1 MNTAAAREHGVVR
14 ETVREVS
21 EWWFVAGTIVFV
33 LILTSLPYLYAHFS
47 APADKQFMGILV
59 NVPDH
64 AQYFSWM
71 RELTGAYLSANK
83 LTPEPNKPVFFNL
96 LWWGMGR
103 IGWLIGLSYAGMFQ
117 LLRLTATTLF
127 LALVYQ
133 LCTWFFDD
141 KLKRRT
147 AFLLVTFASGFGW
160 MLVVLKYILNQAD
173 LPFPLLV
180 YISEPNTFFN
190 IMAFP
195 HFVAAALYVF
205 IFYLVLIGQ
214 EKGRLWYAV
223 AAGLVAFFLGW
234 QHAYDLVLVYG
245 ILGCYA
251 GLMLVRDRRLPL
263 YLIKSGLIIGVISC
277 WPAIYSVI
285 LTSLDP
291 LWKEVLAQFA
301 NANVYTPNPLQL
313 IVLMGPTFLLALF
326 FLVKDKPFRLAELDD
341 KNLFIR
347 SWFIASFL
355 LIYIPTD
362 YQIHMLNGWQIPI
375 AFLAT
380 QGLFQYILPWAA
392 QVVSRWRWT
401 WSMQKIQNGLVAML
415 ILIILPTNLYLW
427 TWRFVELGRHDYPY
441 YLLDDELAA
450 MAWLETNAQPDD
462 VVLSSMTLGQYIP
475 AFTGTHAF
483 LAHWA
488 QTVDFYTKQ
497 DMVQAFFDPTT
508 DPDWRQEILTRY
520 SVDYIIYGP
529 AEQQLGNFD
538 INTASFLQQVY
549 ASPQVKVYKVQTP

>member
-1 MNTAAAREHGVVR
+1 MNTAAARERGVVR
-14 ETVREVS
+14 ETVSEVS
-21 EWWFVAGTIVFV
+21 EWWFVAGTIIFM
-33 LILTSLPYLYAHFS
+33 LILTSIPYLYAYLS
-47 APADKQFMGILV
+47 APADKQFMGVLV

-71 RELTGAYLSANK
+71 RELTGAHLSANK

-103 IGWLIGLSYAGMFQ
+103 IGQLIGLSYAGMFQ
-117 LLRLTATTLF
+117 LLRLIATTLF
-127 LALVYQ
+127 LALTYQ

-160 MLVVLKYILNQAD
+160 VLVVLKYTVNQGI

-180 YISEPNTFFN
+180 YISEPNTFLN

-195 HFVAAALYVF
+195 HFIAAALYVF
-205 IFYLVLIGQ
+205 VFYLVLVGQ

-223 AAGLVAFFLGW
+223 AAGLVALFLGW

-245 ILGCYA
+245 ILGSYA

-263 YLIKSGLIIGVISC
+263 YLIKSGLIIGIISC
-277 WPAIYSVI
+277 WPAIYAVI

-291 LWKEVLAQFA
+291 LWQDVLAQFG
-301 NANVYTPNPLQL
+301 NAGVYTPNPFQL
-313 IVLMGPTFLLALF
+313 IVLLGPGFLLALF
-326 FLVKDKPFRLAELDD
+326 FLVKDKPFRLTELDD

-347 SWFIASFL
+347 SWFIANFL

-380 QGLFQYILPWAA
+380 QGLFKYLLPWTG
-392 QVVSRWRWT
+392 QMVSRRNWA
-401 WSMQKIQNGLVAML
+401 WSMQTVQNSLIAAL

-427 TWRFVELGRHDYPY
+427 AWRFVELGRHDYPY
-441 YLLDDELAA
+441 YLHNDEIAA
-450 MAWLETNAQPDD
+450 LAWLETNAQPDD
-462 VVLSSMTLGQYIP
+462 VVLSSLTIGQYVP

-488 QTVDFYTKQ
+488 QTVDFYTKE
-497 DMVQAFFDPTT
+497 DMVQAFFGPKAG
-508 DPDWRQEILTRY
+508 PARRQEVLARY
-520 SVDYIIYGP
+520 SVDYVIYGP
-529 AEQQLGNFD
+529 AEQQLGNYD
-538 INTASFLQQVY
+538 VNTASFLQQVY
-549 ASPQVKVYKVQTP
+549 TSPQVKVYKVQIP

>member
-1 MNTAAAREHGVVR
+1 MNTAAARERGVVR
-14 ETVREVS
+14 ETVSEVS
-21 EWWFVAGTIVFV
+21 EWWFVAGTIIFM
-33 LILTSLPYLYAHFS
+33 LILTSIPYLYAYLS
-47 APADKQFMGILV
+47 APVDKQFMGVLV

-71 RELTGAYLSANK
+71 RELTGAHLSANK

-103 IGWLIGLSYAGMFQ
+103 IGQLIGLSYAGMFQ
-117 LLRLTATTLF
+117 LLRLIATTLF
-127 LALVYQ
+127 LALTYQ

-160 MLVVLKYILNQAD
+160 VLVVLKYTVNQGI

-180 YISEPNTFFN
+180 YISEPNTFLN

-195 HFVAAALYVF
+195 HFIAAALYVF
-205 IFYLVLIGQ
+205 VFYLVLVGQ

-223 AAGLVAFFLGW
+223 AAGLVALFLGW

-245 ILGCYA
+245 ILGSYA

-263 YLIKSGLIIGVISC
+263 YLIKSGLIIGIISC
-277 WPAIYSVI
+277 WPAIYAVI

-291 LWKEVLAQFA
+291 LWQDVLAQFG
-301 NANVYTPNPLQL
+301 NAGVYTPNPFQL
-313 IVLMGPTFLLALF
+313 IVLLGPGFLLALF
-326 FLVKDKPFRLAELDD
+326 FLVKDKPFRLTELDD

-347 SWFIASFL
+347 SWFIANFL

-380 QGLFQYILPWAA
+380 QGLFKYLLPWTG
-392 QVVSRWRWT
+392 QMVSRRNWA
-401 WSMQKIQNGLVAML
+401 WSMQTVQNSLIAAL

-427 TWRFVELGRHDYPY
+427 AWRFVELGRHDYPY
-441 YLLDDELAA
+441 YLHNDEIAA
-450 MAWLETNAQPDD
+450 LAWLETNAQPDD
-462 VVLSSMTLGQYIP
+462 VVLSSLTIGQYVP

-488 QTVDFYTKQ
+488 QTVDFYTKE
-497 DMVQAFFDPTT
+497 DMVQAFFGPKAG
-508 DPDWRQEILTRY
+508 PARRQEVLARY
-520 SVDYIIYGP
+520 SVDYVIYGP
-529 AEQQLGNFD
+529 AEQQLGNYD
-538 INTASFLQQVY
+538 VNTASFLQQVY
-549 ASPQVKVYKVQTP
+549 TSPQVKVYKVQIP

>member
-1 MNTAAAREHGVVR
+1 MNTAAARERGVVR
-14 ETVREVS
+14 ETVSEVS
-21 EWWFVAGTIVFV
+21 EWWFVAGTIIFM
-33 LILTSLPYLYAHFS
+33 LILTSIPYLYAYLS
-47 APADKQFMGILV
+47 APVDKQFMGVLV

-71 RELTGAYLSANK
+71 RELTGAHLSANK

-103 IGWLIGLSYAGMFQ
+103 IGQLIGLSYAGMFQ
-117 LLRLTATTLF
+117 LLRLIATTLF
-127 LALVYQ
+127 LALTYQ

-160 MLVVLKYILNQAD
+160 VLVVLKYTVNQGI

-180 YISEPNTFFN
+180 YISEPNTFLN

-195 HFVAAALYVF
+195 HFIAAALYVF
-205 IFYLVLIGQ
+205 VFYLVLVGQ

-223 AAGLVAFFLGW
+223 AAGLVALFLGW

-245 ILGCYA
+245 ILGSYA

-263 YLIKSGLIIGVISC
+263 YLIKSGLIIGIISC
-277 WPAIYSVI
+277 WPAIYAVI

-291 LWKEVLAQFA
+291 LWQDVLAQFG
-301 NANVYTPNPLQL
+301 NAGVYTPNPFQL
-313 IVLMGPTFLLALF
+313 IVLLGPGFLLALF
-326 FLVKDKPFRLAELDD
+326 FLVKDKPFRLTELDD

-347 SWFIASFL
+347 SWFIANFL

-380 QGLFQYILPWAA
+380 QGLFKYLLPWTG
-392 QVVSRWRWT
+392 QMVSRRNWA
-401 WSMQKIQNGLVAML
+401 WSMQTVQNSLIAAL

-427 TWRFVELGRHDYPY
+427 AWRFVELGRHDYPY
-441 YLLDDELAA
+441 YLHNDEIAA
-450 MAWLETNAQPDD
+450 LAWLETNAQPDD
-462 VVLSSMTLGQYIP
+462 VVLSSLTIGQYVP

-488 QTVDFYTKQ
+488 QTVDFYTKE
-497 DMVQAFFDPTT
+497 DMVQAFFGPKT
-508 DPDWRQEILTRY
+508 DPARRQEVLARY
-520 SVDYIIYGP
+520 SVDYVIYGP
-529 AEQQLGNFD
+529 AEQQLGNYD
-538 INTASFLQQVY
+538 VNTASFLQQVY
-549 ASPQVKVYKVQTP
+549 TSPQVKVYKVQIP